1 MPEDIRWQQRFA
13 NYLRALGKLAE
24 AVDLARERA
33 LSDLEQQGLI
43 QGFEFTH
50 ELAWNVLKDFLEYQ
64 GIHNLIGSKDAVR
77 SAFKNGLLEN
87 GDTWMTMILDRNRSL
102 HTYNQEIAAEIAGR
116 ILAEYYPEFRKLA
129 ARFNTLLAAA
139 EDR

>member
-87 GDTWMTMILDRNRSL
+87 GDTWMTMILDRNRSS

-129 ARFNTLLAAA
+129 ARFKALLAAA